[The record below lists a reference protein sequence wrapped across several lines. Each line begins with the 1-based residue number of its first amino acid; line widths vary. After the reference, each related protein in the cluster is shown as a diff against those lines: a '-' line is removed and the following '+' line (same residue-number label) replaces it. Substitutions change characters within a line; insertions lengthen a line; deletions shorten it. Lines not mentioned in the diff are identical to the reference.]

1 VTDGDEPVVLTRAA
15 VFADP
20 WPGPVAIWRSPD
32 GGTYERAAMAFAPA
46 IMGETLDPLPH
57 GPVFRFDDASR
68 CRVQLYGGELVSV
81 SDTALLGGA
90 NLAALLRPDGGCEIV
105 QFGQAELAGDGIYE
119 LSHFLRGQGGSEWAI
134 ADPLP
139 AGAGFVL
146 LDEHVVPVARGLD
159 MLGRPLSLRIIAA
172 ENDHGDPAAVAVDVT
187 PQVVALRPYA
197 PVHLR
202 AVRSGAGIV
211 LSFVRRTRR
220 DGDSWEAEEVPLGE
234 AEERYEIDILDGA
247 TVRRVLQTTAT
258 QVLYPSADEI
268 ADFGV
273 PLTAITV
280 RVAQM
285 STLVGRG
292 YPAEATLVVG

>member
-1 VTDGDEPVVLTRAA
+1 
-15 VFADP
+15 
-20 WPGPVAIWRSPD
+20 
-32 GGTYERAAMAFAPA
+32 
-46 IMGETLDPLPH
+46 
-57 GPVFRFDDASR
+57 
-68 CRVQLYGGELVSV
+68 
-81 SDTALLGGA
+81 
-90 NLAALLRPDGGCEIV
+90 
-105 QFGQAELAGDGIYE
+105 
-119 LSHFLRGQGGSEWAI
+119 
-134 ADPLP
+134 
-139 AGAGFVL
+139 
-146 LDEHVVPVARGLD
+146 
-159 MLGRPLSLRIIAA
+159 
-172 ENDHGDPAAVAVDVT
+172 
-187 PQVVALRPYA
+187 
-197 PVHLR
+197 
-202 AVRSGAGIV
+202 V